1 MDLTPISDN
10 CTTDNVVRSQ
20 TVESTLWVK
29 WGIGSIRQFI
39 LPGVLVLLGYYL
51 GAKIGFAF
59 TFQPHPVSVMWPPN
73 SILMAALLLNPVR
86 SWWFLL
92 ACALPAHLAAE
103 LQSGVPVTMVLCWFL
118 SNCGE
123 ALVGAVSTRF
133 LLGPSPR
140 FDRMK
145 SIGLLLAC
153 GAVVAP
159 FLVSFLD
166 SAFVMLNHFGHQTYW
181 QVWSQRYCSNVF
193 TGMVLLPVMVAWCH
207 REPTPIA
214 LSSSWRLSEVISVF
228 TGLLV
233 VSVFVFSWQQNGPD
247 TNPALLYLPLPFIL
261 WAAVRFG
268 PKGSSSAIL
277 LVALLAIW
285 GAVHGQGP
293 FTSRSPDQNARAIQL
308 FFIVISMAFGF
319 LTASIIE
326 RGRAEQRFTRV
337 FLSSPDAMVVS
348 RLDDGYIIE
357 VNECW
362 ERSFGFRREETIGR
376 TSRDLNFYPSDADR
390 EKLVA
395 CMYGRVPVHDFELCL
410 RTKAGDLRHVQISA
424 DTDEIGGQ
432 QCRIT
437 IMRDITDRRRA
448 EEAQESLAHLSKL
461 AMMGEM
467 TAMVAHEVNQPLG
480 AILSNAETAE
490 ILLDSEQPK
499 LAEVRQI
506 LADIRHD
513 DLRAAAAIRRVRALL
528 AKRNFQMQPLDLD
541 DTVSDVLKI
550 IAGDAL
556 RRRVHIQKV
565 VQANLPLVLG
575 DRSQLQQVLLNLI
588 LNAMDAMHDTPEPRR
603 RISVKVAEN
612 RQGEVQV
619 TVEDCG
625 PGVSQEQAA
634 HIFESF
640 FTTKNDGMGLGL
652 SIARSIIEAHR
663 GNLWL
668 DSNSRDGATFHF
680 TVRPAANHPAGQS
693 AERRS

>member
-1 MDLTPISDN
+1 MNLTPIGGN
-10 CTTDNVVRSQ
+10 CTTNSIVQSQ
-20 TVESTLWVK
+20 TVGSTLWDK
-29 WGIGSIRQFI
+29 WAIGSVRQFF
-39 LPGVLVLLGYYL
+39 LPGVLVLFGYYL
-51 GAKIGFAF
+51 GAKIGLAL

-73 SILMAALLLNPVR
+73 AILMAALLLNPVR

-103 LQSGVPVTMVLCWFL
+103 LQSGVPVSMVLCWFV
-118 SNCGE
+118 SNCCE
-123 ALVGAVSTRF
+123 ALLGAAGTVF

-145 SIGLLLAC
+145 SIGLLLGC

-159 FLVSFLD
+159 FVVSFLD
-166 SAFVMLNHFGHQTYW
+166 SAFVRLNHFGQQTYW

-193 TGMVLLPVMVAWCH
+193 TGMVLLPVMVSWCR
-207 REPTPIA
+207 REPKTIRPSYRQLA
-214 LSSSWRLSEVISVF
+214 EVILVF
-228 TGLLV
+228 TGLVV
-233 VSVFVFSWQQNGPD
+233 VSVWVFSWEQNGPD

-293 FTSRSPDQNARAIQL
+293 FTYRSPDQNARAIQL
-308 FFIVISMAFGF
+308 FFIVIAMAFGF
-319 LTASIIE
+319 LAASVVE
-326 RGRAEQRFTRV
+326 RGQAEQRFARV

-348 RLDDGYIIE
+348 HLDDGNIVE
-357 VNECW
+357 VNERW
-362 ERSFGFRREETIGR
+362 EKSFGFPREETIGR
-376 TSRDLNFYPSDADR
+376 NTRDLDLYPSEADR
-390 EKLVA
+390 EKMLA
-395 CMYGRVPVHDFELCL
+395 CMRGKLPVHDFELCL
-410 RTKAGDLRHVQISA
+410 RTKTGGLRHVQISA
-424 DTDEIGGQ
+424 DTDEISGK

-437 IMRDITDRRRA
+437 IIRDISDRRRA
-448 EEAQESLAHLSKL
+448 EEAQENLAHLSKL

-490 ILLDSEQPK
+490 ILLDSQEPN
-499 LAEVRQI
+499 LVDLRQI
-506 LADIRHD
+506 LADIRND

-528 AKRNFQMQPLDLD
+528 SKRNFQMQPLDLH

-556 RRRVHIQKV
+556 RRRVHLRKV
-565 VQANLPLVLG
+565 VQPDLPLILG
-575 DRSQLQQVLLNLI
+575 DRSQLQQVLLNLL
-588 LNAMDAMHDTPEPRR
+588 LNAMDAMNNTPEPRR
-603 RISVKVAEN
+603 RITVKVVEN
-612 RQGEVQV
+612 GQGAVQV
-619 TVEDCG
+619 TVSDCG
-625 PGVSQEQAA
+625 TGVKAEQAA

-663 GNLWL
+663 GSLWL
-668 DSNSRDGATFHF
+668 DSNSHDGAAFHF
-680 TVRPAANHPAGQS
+680 TVWPAANHSVGQN
-693 AERRS
+693 AEGKI